1 MESVNSLVIEA
12 EVIEAL
18 RTCFDP
24 EIPVN
29 IYELGLIYEVKVEPS
44 GAVGIRM
51 TLTSPHC
58 PAAQSLP
65 PEVEA
70 KVKTVS
76 GVTAAKVVVVWDPPW
91 DPSKMSEAATL
102 QLGFM

>member
-44 GAVGIRM
+44 GAVGIRI
-51 TLTSPHC
+51 LTSPHC

-65 PEVEA
+65 R
-70 KVKTVS
+70 KWK
-76 GVTAAKVVVVWDPPW
+76 
-91 DPSKMSEAATL
+91 L
-102 QLGFM
+102 R